1 MARRPVSAPRSR
13 FIAAGLGIS
22 FALSLA
28 VILILLTFGVRL
40 GQGYFAYRFSPL
52 RDLRTPRA
60 LMALPI
66 VVLAGGAV
74 YLLSQSAS
82 RLRRMGM
89 AFFVLTWLAAAAWA
103 WWAPPSPLL
112 QHMFNFTSPSSDGAF
127 FVEASSIRSIPRYL
141 AEFPQ
146 HVRQQTPESMRGTR
160 VLSNPPGMT
169 LLIRSILP
177 EQTEGRSG
185 GWLDEALASR
195 GDIDRPDVWLFADT
209 TRVAVALC
217 ILWALAGVAAYAL
230 ARVFLSPAGA
240 ATFAIIATFNPAT
253 LHFVPGKDPAQLL
266 AINLMLWAWFAGQK
280 QRKLWPLCGLAG
292 AILVIGSTF
301 SLIHIWAAVAVLLA
315 TYWQRQPLRKPTLAA
330 ISGGLLIGLLAWLA
344 LGWNIPLTL
353 WAVARKWSEIQKT
366 FEMSRPI
373 WYLIGLP
380 IFLLFLSPGF
390 WTLLGLSVRRRRL
403 NFGTKLFLS
412 TLFVMLFTYF
422 VIGMTY
428 ELPRLWVAFL
438 PLLTLGLAIDFPL
451 LRARGNHPRVAR
463 VLMLIVLVQMIY
475 TTFHWTLFDVRE
487 TEYRLLSK
495 RYYH

>member
-1 MARRPVSAPRSR
+1 MARRLVSAPRSR

-28 VILILLTFGVRL
+28 AILVLLAFNVRL
-40 GQGYFAYRFSPL
+40 GQGYFAYRFSPV
-52 RDLRTPRA
+52 RELRTPRA
-60 LMALPI
+60 LAALP
-66 VVLAGGAV
+66 VVALGCGAI
-74 YLLSQSAS
+74 YLLSQGAAS
-82 RLRRMGM
+82 LRRVGVVL
-89 AFFVLTWLAAAAWA
+89 FVLTWLGAAAWG
-103 WWAPPSPLL
+103 WWGPPSPVT

-127 FVEASSIRSIPRYL
+127 FIEATSIQSIPRYL

-146 HVRQQTPESMRGTR
+146 RVKEQTPESMRGTR

-169 LLIRSILP
+169 ILIRWILP
-177 EQTEGRSG
+177 SKSEDR
-185 GWLDEALASR
+185 GWLEEELAR
-195 GDIDRPDVWLFADT
+195 GNDIDRSDVWLFADT
-209 TRVAVALC
+209 TRVAIALC
-217 ILWALAGVAAYAL
+217 ILWASAGLAAYAL
-230 ARVFLSPAGA
+230 GRLFFFPAGA

-253 LHFVPGKDPAQLL
+253 LHFIPGKDPAQLL
-266 AINLMLWAWFAGQK
+266 TINLMLWAWFAGQK
-280 QRKLWPLCGLAG
+280 RRRLWPLCGLAG
-292 AILVIGSTF
+292 ALLVIGSTF
-301 SLIHIWAAVAVLLA
+301 GLIHIWVAVAVLLA
-315 TYWQRQPLRKPTLAA
+315 TYWQRQPLLKPTLAA
-330 ISGGLLIGLLAWLA
+330 ISGGLFIVLLAWLA

-353 WAVARKWSEIQKT
+353 WSVARKWSEIQKT

-390 WTLLGLSVRRRRL
+390 WALLGLSIRPWRM
-403 NFGTKLFLS
+403 NFGTRFFLS

-422 VIGMTY
+422 AIGMTY

-451 LRARGNHPRVAR
+451 LRARGNHPRVAQ
-463 VLMLIVLVQMIY
+463 VLMLIVLTQMIY

-487 TEYRLLSK
+487 TEFRLVSK